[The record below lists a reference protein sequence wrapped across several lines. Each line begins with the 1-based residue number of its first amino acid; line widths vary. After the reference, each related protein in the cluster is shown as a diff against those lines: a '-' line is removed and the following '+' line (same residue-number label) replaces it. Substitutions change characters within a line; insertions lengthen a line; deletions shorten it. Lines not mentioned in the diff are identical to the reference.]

1 MFAKTFAAAA
11 TAAIVAGIFAT
22 PAEAVRLRTQ
32 PNGIAIN
39 GLQLNGSRVNGLAL
53 NGFMKNGLG
62 LNGRSWQGTSVR
74 GAAEA
79 ETLSLIAVEL
89 AD

>member
-1 MFAKTFAAAA
+1 MNKSFVAIAI
-11 TAAIVAGIFAT
+11 AAIIAGIFTT

-32 PNGIAIN
+32 PNGISIN
-39 GLQLNGSRVNGLAL
+39 GLVL
-53 NGFMKNGLG
+53 NGFMKNGLA

-74 GAAEA
+74 GTVEA
-79 ETLSLIAVEL
+79 ETLSLIEVEL